1 MFVGSRRLPAV
12 TSGVYLGAPA
22 MNSRGLRS
30 AEIQEVGRIV
40 VEALTTEPSEDDMGR
55 LLKHGLTLTAAFPL
69 YPSLEA

>member
-1 MFVGSRRLPAV
+1 
-12 TSGVYLGAPA
+12 